1 MPSVGENLRQERVRQ
16 GLDLQSIAV
25 ELRITQRYLECI
37 EKDDFKSL
45 PGTFFYKSFLR
56 QYASRLGLDPQE
68 VLVQADRLLEGDRP
82 IVLLNEQSS
91 ITPRRTASGPPAI
104 SDPILAATNQNIT
117 SQKRF
122 GWSAIV
128 LGVVVIGCTGFYAWW
143 YQSGAQSESAATPPA
158 QNTAERPAEPSI
170 RRDAAPD
177 VQIPQTQA
185 ESKPADAVTQ
195 PVEPAPQT
203 PPPIATNVSAPPAD
217 ANGITV
223 NISANEATWIEIV
236 SDGKRIFSGLLNAS
250 ESKTL
255 RGSEQAR
262 MVVGNAGGL
271 SIQFNGKPIS
281 PIGPRGQVRT
291 VQFTKENYQVI
302 VPGQIVNQ

>member
-1 MPSVGENLRQERVRQ
+1 MGENLRQERVRQ
-16 GLDLQSIAV
+16 GLDLQSIAID
-25 ELRITQRYLECI
+25 LRITQRYLECI

-45 PGTFFYKSFLR
+45 PGTFFYKSFVR
-56 QYASRLGLDPQE
+56 QYASRLGMDPQE
-68 VLVQADRLLEGDRP
+68 VLVQADQLLEGDRP
-82 IVLLNEQSS
+82 VVLLNEQSS
-91 ITPRRTASGPPAI
+91 ITPRRSTSGPPAI

-143 YQSGAQSESAATPPA
+143 YQSGAQTESSAAPRLESPVER
-158 QNTAERPAEPSI
+158 TAETPV
-170 RRDAAPD
+170 RREAAPD
-177 VQIPQTQA
+177 TQMPPTQIET
-185 ESKPADAVTQ
+185 KPAEAVTT
-195 PVEPAPQT
+195 PAET
-203 PPPIATNVSAPPAD
+203 LPPIATNVSAPPAD

>member
-1 MPSVGENLRQERVRQ
+1 MPSVGENLRHERVRQ

-25 ELRITQRYLECI
+25 DLRITQRYLECI

-45 PGTFFYKSFLR
+45 PGTFFYKSFVR

-68 VLVQADRLLEGDRP
+68 VLVQAEQLLEGDRP

-122 GWSAIV
+122 GWSAII

-143 YQSGAQSESAATPPA
+143 YQSGAQTESAATPQV
-158 QNTAERPAEPSI
+158 QNTAERPAEPVA
-170 RRDAAPD
+170 RRDPAPD
-177 VQIPQTQA
+177 AQIPQAQVET
-185 ESKPADAVTQ
+185 KPAETVAT
-195 PVEPAPQT
+195 PAEPTQT
-203 PPPIATNVSAPPAD
+203 PPPIATNVSSPPAD

-302 VPGQIVNQ
+302 VPGQVVNQ